1 MNDPV
6 CLKVRTPSVI
16 SELNV
21 IELLEVDGNAFIP
34 VGDLTERL
42 AFLEGRLSALETQFT
57 ALLAVGG

>member
-1 MNDPV
+1 MNDSV
-6 CLKVRTPSVI
+6 VLKVRTPSGI

-21 IELLEVDGNAFIP
+21 IELLEVNGNAFIP

>member
-1 MNDPV
+1 MNDSV
-6 CLKVRTPSVI
+6 VLKVRTPSGI

-21 IELLEVDGNAFIP
+21 IELLEVNGNVFIP